1 MFARSTIYSS
11 PHAEVREC
19 PPTTSA
25 LQIAEATGGPWGATY
40 VDRQFIAFCKELVGD
55 KWKYVDNAMQ
65 LQLLTSWE
73 TAKLEVGSD
82 APEGV
87 AIPLTELIDQIAG
100 MEALAQ

>member
-1 MFARSTIYSS
+1 
-11 PHAEVREC
+11 
-19 PPTTSA
+19 
-25 LQIAEATGGPWGATY
+25 
-40 VDRQFIAFCKELVGD
+40 LVGD

-100 MEALAQ
+100 MKALAQ